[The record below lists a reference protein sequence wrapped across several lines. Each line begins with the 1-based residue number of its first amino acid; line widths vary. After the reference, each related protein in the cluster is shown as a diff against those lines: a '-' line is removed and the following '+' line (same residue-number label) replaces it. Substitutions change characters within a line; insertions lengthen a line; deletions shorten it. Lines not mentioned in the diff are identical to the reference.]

1 MRVFFLTFA
10 MLVTLSGCASDWQKS
25 FDRWNRLSSDIP
37 NGEFLEWTTCIDRNS
52 RRDERPMTAEE
63 QAASEANWAKIKNDP
78 EKWGSD
84 ASAFAAVLN
93 SCREHM
99 TGPAWRALSNKQVR
113 HLLDDAWQHY
123 LNVQTEQNAAD
134 EAGII

>member
-1 MRVFFLTFA
+1 MRVVFLTFA

-25 FDRWNRLSSDIP
+25 VDSWNRLSSGIP
-37 NGEFLEWTTCIDRNS
+37 SGDFLAWTTCIDRNS
-52 RRDERPMTAEE
+52 RRDEHPVTADE
-63 QAASEANWAKIKNDP
+63 QTKLDADWAKIKDDP
-78 EKWGSD
+78 ERWGSN

-99 TGPAWRALSNKQVR
+99 LGPAWRALSDKQVR
-113 HLLDDAWQHY
+113 RLLDDAWQHY